1 MDNSEKLA
9 IQGTQDKEK
18 QNKNHNT
25 ICTGQQYTQTI
36 TNNVNTS
43 YKQQQ
48 VKTNRTSFL
57 YGNRILHKFGNIFF
71 ATGRQ
76 CPFPNKV

>member
-25 ICTGQQYTQTI
+25 ICTGQQYT
-36 TNNVNTS
+36 TNN
-43 YKQQQ
+43 
-48 VKTNRTSFL
+48 
-57 YGNRILHKFGNIFF
+57 HK
-71 ATGRQ
+71 
-76 CPFPNKV
+76 